1 MIPVIIE
8 IDAGFLGLFQIP
20 DITLT
25 CRTEPNASRLIYSA
39 LTWTRKFSCKINS
52 VYKNNKLHK
61 QTLKCLRKIR
71 LDSKYREETALQRT
85 E

>member
-8 IDAGFLGLFQIP
+8 IDTDFLGLFQIP

-25 CRTEPNASRLIYSA
+25 CQTEPNASRLIYSA

-61 QTLKCLRKIR
+61 QTLNCLRKIR
-71 LDSKYREETALQRT
+71 LDSKYREETPFQRT